1 MSSKKVQNK
10 NEGQVPANG
19 NTADVVFP
27 IALVFISLIVLS
39 RLVTKFFL
47 NIDDDVYFTNN
58 PFIKSLS
65 LDNIKAIFTQP
76 YGGNFHPITTL
87 IEAFEYKFFKLNA
100 SSYHFVSLIIHLIN
114 SVLVFIL
121 AGKFF
126 NKIEFKAIIATIF
139 ALHPMHVE
147 SVAWI
152 SDKTDLYY
160 TFFFLLGM
168 LSYLKYT
175 FSGKKM
181 LLVPTFIYYTLSILC
196 KPSAIAFPFILIFID
211 YYYGKKLNKELVYKI
226 PFFLVACIFGYITYF
241 TLHVDTKLSIY
252 LMPDYSLMERFF
264 VANYTFCYY
273 IYQFFFPLG
282 LSALHLAPKEIP
294 FYFYFT
300 PVFTAA
306 ILYLVYRSLKFG
318 REIMFGFLFYLFT
331 IGLVLQIIPSGYTIV
346 AERYSYLPYFGLA
359 FILAHLIS
367 LADKKEIQLP
377 KAISGNHKLIL
388 YIFAGFLIVLTFLRT
403 NEWKDLESINRNIA
417 DMNPNSAYAQLSAA
431 YIEID
436 AGNIEMATNYLEAAE
451 QSGEENSELLMM
463 KGKAYYQIQK
473 NADALKNFQKAHI
486 AGSKENEL
494 DKFLALSYFVN
505 NNFDSAASYFSKVIE
520 KDTILSAENLR
531 NRAICNYYLENFQRA
546 IDDYSLILTV
556 DSTLG
561 NVYSERGVC
570 FQKINDLEKACADWH
585 LAVKYGYDEC
595 KKDIEENCK

>member
-19 NTADVVFP
+19 NKADLVFP

-39 RLVTKFFL
+39 GLITKFFL

-65 LDNIKAIFTQP
+65 LENIRAIFTQP
-76 YGGNFHPITTL
+76 YGGNYHPVTTL
-87 IEAFEYKFFKLNA
+87 IEAIEYKFFKMNA
-100 SSYHFVSLIIHLIN
+100 SSYHFVSLVTHLIN

-121 AGKFF
+121 AGKFL
-126 NKIEFKAIIATIF
+126 NKIEFKAIVATIF

-168 LSYLKYT
+168 LSYLKYIH
-175 FSGKKM
+175 SGKRA
-181 LLVPTFIYYTLSILC
+181 LLVPTFIYFALSILC
-196 KPSAIAFPFILIFID
+196 KPAAIAFPFILILID
-211 YYYGKKLNKELVYKI
+211 FYFGKKFNKEAVYKI
-226 PFFLVACIFGYITYF
+226 PFFVLASIFGYITYF
-241 TLHVDTKLSIY
+241 TLHVDTKLSVY

-273 IYQFFFPLG
+273 IYQFVFPLG

-294 FYFYFT
+294 FYFYLT
-300 PVFTAA
+300 PIFTAA
-306 ILYLVYRSLKFG
+306 ILYLVYKSLKYG

-367 LADKKEIQLP
+367 LADKKEIHLP
-377 KAISGNHKLIL
+377 KAISGNYKIIL
-388 YIFAGFLIVLTFLRT
+388 YIFMGFLIVLTFLRT
-403 NEWKDLESINRNIA
+403 NEWKDLESINKNIA
-417 DMNPNSAYAQLSAA
+417 DRNPNSAYAQLSAV
-431 YIEID
+431 YI
-436 AGNIEMATNYLEAAE
+436 AMGTSNTEMALKYLDAAE
-451 QSGEENSELLMM
+451 QTGVENPELLMM
-463 KGKAYYQIQK
+463 KGKAYYQLQK
-473 NADALKNFQKAHI
+473 NSEAMKNFQKARN

-494 DKFLALSYFVN
+494 DNFLALSFFAN
-505 NNFDSAASYFSKVIE
+505 NNFDSAAAYFSKVIE
-520 KDTILSAENLR
+520 KDTALSAENLR